1 MYKVDLN
8 SDLGESFGAYTIGSD
23 DRVLALVSSAN
34 VACGFHAGDPS
45 VMGATVAAC
54 RAQGVAVG
62 AHPGF
67 PDLVGFGRRQLV
79 VTPDQA
85 YGDVLYQIGALAGFC
100 RTNGAPLQHVKPHGA
115 LYNMACK
122 DLELARAVT
131 RAVRDFDPALVLLA
145 PAGSCLQQ
153 AAKELGVSFGCEV
166 FADRAYEADG
176 SLRDRRKP
184 GAMITDT
191 TTAIDRVVRM
201 VKEQKV
207 TAYTGEDIP
216 VVAHSV
222 CVHGDGA
229 RALEFVQALRSAF
242 AENGIAVAPLAEVIA
257 DV

>member
-67 PDLVGFGRRQLV
+67 PDLVGFGRRQL
-79 VTPDQA
+79 
-85 YGDVLYQIGALAGFC
+85 
-100 RTNGAPLQHVKPHGA
+100 
-115 LYNMACK
+115 
-122 DLELARAVT
+122 AVT